1 MKRDRSIFNFLFS
14 FFILLVLSSCSK
26 RVSLDWSEVGTFS
39 TPHNLEL
46 SSSTVKFRNG
56 QGGTQKLTIQ
66 GNIPWEITGL
76 PDWLTADT
84 LKGSGEATVLLTCA
98 ANPSSTDERSA
109 RFAVCAAEDDWD
121 YSIPVAVYQVR
132 ALGLAYPDTSEVMFN
147 REAGMQ
153 TIPVACN
160 VEDWTVS
167 VAPMK
172 KGAPTDWLSA
182 VKTDDGKAVEISVVP
197 NEEVRREAYVVLKTS
212 DSEKKITVVQKSSLD
227 VSPMI
232 VNFPYYGE
240 TTKKISV
247 EAEGPF
253 EISGVPDWLKVDNVS
268 ERGFS
273 LTASP
278 NMSVERTA
286 IIKISMTGQLSA
298 PVSRSLT
305 VHQQDP
311 YMGHDF
317 VDLALPSGL
326 LWATC
331 NVGANSPDDYG
342 YYFAWGETSPKENY
356 SWRTYEFWAGGD
368 TLNLKIKFSRY
379 NFSDS
384 YVLRP
389 EDDAAQE
396 NWGGIWRMPT
406 SSEMGELGANCN
418 WTWTKLGEH
427 YGYKVTSKKNGKS
440 IFLPAAGFRRYVTS
454 LIYDEVC
461 LYYWVSKLITTVKYE
476 AHCLMHD
483 YINTFGTHTVYGAG
497 SESMYRHCGLS
508 VRPVCPGN

>member
-1 MKRDRSIFNFLFS
+1 MKRDRSIFNLLFS

-56 QGGTQKLTIQ
+56 QGGTQELTIQ

-76 PDWLTADT
+76 PDWLTVDT
-84 LKGSGEATVLLTCA
+84 LKGTGEASVALTCA
-98 ANPSSTDERSA
+98 ANPSSMNMRSA
-109 RFAVCAAEDDWD
+109 KFSVCAAGGDWD
-121 YSIPVAVYQVR
+121 YSIPVTVYQAR
-132 ALGLAYPDTSEVMFN
+132 ALGLIDPASLEVTFRCSEGI
-147 REAGMQ
+147 E
-153 TIPVACN
+153 TIPVASN

-167 VAPMK
+167 VAPVK
-172 KGAPTDWLSA
+172 KGEPTDWLTA
-182 VKTDDGKAVEISVVP
+182 VKTDDGKAVDISVAP
-197 NEEVRREAYVVLKTS
+197 NQALRREAYVVLKTS
-212 DSEKKITVVQKSSLD
+212 DSERKITVVQKSSLD

-286 IIKISMTGQLSA
+286 IITISMTGQLPA
-298 PVSRSLT
+298 PVVRVLT

-440 IFLPAAGFRRYVTS
+440 IFLPAAGFRSYVTT
-454 LIYDEVC
+454 LTYDEVA
-461 LYYWVSKLITTVKYE
+461 LYYWTSKLITSNKYQ
-476 AHCLMHD
+476 AFCLMHD
-483 YINTFGTHTVYGAG
+483 YINTFGTHSHYGAG
-497 SESMYRHCGLS
+497 GDCTNRHWGLS